1 MMQSMVL
8 LFVISVALFFNL
20 LLSFKLTTHHNQMMN
35 FNQQRILKME
45 YIPDGLSK
53 AQWEAM
59 KKKEAE
65 AVKGKDLGK
74 VGITKFQSRS
84 FEAWQKSG
92 QGHLFPVDPKTPID
106 ARPYMQRQG
115 GSADGS
121 DLKKFGIQGKDQAKA
136 SAKNEADLKY
146 EQLEKEGKLKST
158 PFAVPWTSAQA
169 TKQFQA
175 NKQKDGDSSSSK
187 SNITA
192 KSSMKTATAST
203 PAPSD
208 SKKDPPKKLFGLF

>member
-1 MMQSMVL
+1 MMNV
-8 LFVISVALFFNL
+8 
-20 LLSFKLTTHHNQMMN
+20 LLSFKAIVNNNRIIGHK
-35 FNQQRILKME
+35 RILKME

-53 AQWEAM
+53 EQWAAM

-65 AVKGKDLGK
+65 SLKGKDLGK

-92 QGHLFPVDPKTPID
+92 QSHLFPVDPKTPVD

-121 DLKKFGIQGKDQAKA
+121 DLKKYGVQGKDQAKA

-158 PFAVPWTSAQA
+158 PFAVPWTGAQA
-169 TKQFQA
+169 AKQF
-175 NKQKDGDSSSSK
+175 SK
-187 SNITA
+187 SKEEDSKV
-192 KSSMKTATAST
+192 KSTVKSTSKTSPVTATVE
-203 PAPSD
+203 
-208 SKKDPPKKLFGLF
+208 KKDPPKKLFGLF

>member
-1 MMQSMVL
+1 MVL
-8 LFVISVALFFNL
+8 IFVISFALSINL
-20 LLSFKLTTHHNQMMN
+20 ILSFQLTTTTMMR
-35 FNQQRILKME
+35 FNQHRILKME

-65 AVKGKDLGK
+65 TAKGKDLSK

-136 SAKNEADLKY
+136 SVKNEADLKY

-175 NKQKDGDSSSSK
+175 KKQKDDDDSTSSSSK
-187 SNITA
+187 AKITT
-192 KSSMKTATAST
+192 KSSSMKTTAAAAVT
-203 PAPSD
+203 PAPSEP
-208 SKKDPPKKLFGLF
+208 KKKLFGLF

>member
-1 MMQSMVL
+1 MMR
-8 LFVISVALFFNL
+8 
-20 LLSFKLTTHHNQMMN
+20 

-65 AVKGKDLGK
+65 STKGKDLGK

-175 NKQKDGDSSSSK
+175 NKQKDDVSSSK
-187 SNITA
+187 AKITS
-192 KSSMKTATAST
+192 KSSSAAVT
-203 PAPSD
+203 PAPTE